1 MTFFNVLA
9 RYLHD
14 GFAVTICAAC
24 HYHQEAQVDNF
35 MAIDMVTA
43 DRTKSRKPNKL
54 QKKNRKSAP
63 CNARSPPD
71 GTTNT
76 QELPAYVSQ
85 IKACGPNYK
94 STDGREDEDINVRN
108 LYNSFHDGP
117 MVPSAEV
124 PAPTT
129 AAHLATAFRC
139 GTLDPGLYIM
149 LALGISEH
157 AKSFEIRSLIDAIMQ
172 LQQRK
177 RRSSSI
183 SMTAILAAGPPSG
196 IVEQTPSMAQIG
208 REPAF
213 PSYGA
218 HEKVT
223 QSDATFETNHEER
236 KTSPGQVPRISRF
249 FEDLDGLRI

>member
-1 MTFFNVLA
+1 
-9 RYLHD
+9 
-14 GFAVTICAAC
+14 
-24 HYHQEAQVDNF
+24 

-43 DRTKSRKPNKL
+43 DGTKPRKPNKL
-54 QKKNRKSAP
+54 QKKNRKIAP
-63 CNARSPPD
+63 CNARSPP
-71 GTTNT
+71 GVIRNT
-76 QELPAYVSQ
+76 QDLPAYVSH
-85 IKACGPNYK
+85 IKAGGPNYK
-94 STDGREDEDINVRN
+94 STDDKEIQDITARNVN
-108 LYNSFHDGP
+108 NSFHEQSTMPG
-117 MVPSAEV
+117 AEV
-124 PAPTT
+124 PTPST
-129 AAHLATAFRC
+129 AAHLATAFRH
-139 GTLDPGLYIM
+139 GTLDPGLYLM

-157 AKSFEIRSLIDAIMQ
+157 AKGFEIRSLIDAIMQ

-183 SMTAILAAGPPSG
+183 SMSAILAAGPPSG
-196 IVEQTPSMAQIG
+196 LVEQAPSMAQIG

-213 PSYGA
+213 QNYGA